1 VDVGDAHDVL
11 VANLA
16 VKHRAKTA
24 LRALLKAGMDAT
36 PALRRG
42 LRHPA
47 PEVRVGCCIV
57 LDHFMDDEA
66 VPELMAN
73 LDHPD
78 ARVRSWALHALACDR
93 CKEGACRPGEED
105 VVPIA
110 IRMLF
115 DDPSPAVRTQAAHM
129 LIPAVHRRD
138 DARDALVRARD
149 ADPVPLV
156 RKVAGWGAPGGPL
169 YRKLAPRPARKSRE
183 QVQAERAAKRA
194 MAEAAVGV
202 PAVSLP

>member
-1 VDVGDAHDVL
+1 MDDPYDGLVGD
-11 VANLA
+11 LA
-16 VKHRAKTA
+16 VKHRAKAA
-24 LRALLKAGMDAT
+24 LRALMKAGMDAT

-47 PEVRVGCCIV
+47 PDVRVGCCVV

-66 VPELMAN
+66 LPELMAN
-73 LDHPD
+73 LDHAD

-93 CKEGACRPGEED
+93 CKEGACRPGDED

-110 IRMLF
+110 IRMLH
-115 DDPSPAVRTQAAHM
+115 DDPSSAVRTQAAHM

-138 DARDALVRARD
+138 DARLALEQARD
-149 ADPVPLV
+149 RDPVPLV
-156 RKVAGWGAPGGPL
+156 RKVAGWGTPGGPL
-169 YRKLAPRPARKSRE
+169 YRRLIPKPVRKSRE

-194 MAEAAVGV
+194 LAEDSAGLPV
-202 PAVSLP
+202 VSLP